1 MSDAEP
7 QSVGVEALSGPAGPV
22 PLIEV
27 QQIQLVARGAKPHRC
42 VGCDVEIVRDE
53 PSMVVTATGPYRPWR
68 LCEDCAPASVDGVAV
83 LWGRGATWRAPGI
96 AGGGHTLA
104 GWHPLPISREEAA
117 CIEEQRAEQRRI
129 AQTESEEHWRQ
140 HDAERVAE
148 AAAREAAEQAAWEK
162 AMAVL
167 TEMCDLAGK
176 YVAGDNQQWA
186 TFEHIAEGL
195 AKQAAALLCSTAAGD
210 EWYGPP
216 PATLSAAEVAF
227 LAEHV
232 CKRAALATA
241 RRLLSDDPV
250 AADEPHPPAGPTANG
265 A

>member
-7 QSVGVEALSGPAGPV
+7 ESVGVETLSGPGGPV
-22 PLIEV
+22 PLIDV
-27 QQIQLVARGAKPHRC
+27 QKIQLVARGAKRHRC
-42 VGCDVEIVRDE
+42 VGCNAESVRDG

-68 LCEDCAPASVDGVAV
+68 LCADCAPASVDGVAV
-83 LWGRGATWRAPGI
+83 LWGRSATWGAP
-96 AGGGHTLA
+96 ASDGHTPA

-117 CIEEQRAEQRRI
+117 DIDERRAEQRRI
-129 AQTESEEHWRQ
+129 AQAESEERWHQ

-148 AAAREAAEQAAWEK
+148 AAAIEASEQAAWEK

-176 YVAGDNQQWA
+176 YVAGDDLRWA

-195 AKQAAALLCSTAAGD
+195 AKQAADLLCSTAAGD
-210 EWYGPP
+210 EWYRPP
-216 PATLSAAEVAF
+216 PATLSATEVAF

-232 CKRAALATA
+232 CKQAALATA
-241 RRLLSDDPV
+241 RRLLPADPV
-250 AADEPHPPAGPTANG
+250 AADEPDPPASPTANG